1 MKRKEVLELIEGGE
15 NLRCEFKR
23 KFSSSEKI
31 AREMIA
37 FANTIGG
44 VILFGVDD
52 NKEIVG
58 VDSEKSEAELIKDAA
73 LNYCE
78 PPVDFNISYI
88 EHNGKEIVIVEI
100 PESDKK
106 PHRIQD
112 YLNEFDI
119 NKAKVCIRV
128 NDKSVMAS
136 KEMVRILKAKTNNL
150 NLKKYAIGPVEKS
163 LFNYLSEYERISVKE
178 LGTLVNISER
188 RASRT
193 LVKLVRANL
202 LFIHT
207 KDNGEE
213 YFTSITCYISPL
225 LVYYIP

>member
-1 MKRKEVLELIEGGE
+1 MKRKEVIDLIEGGE

-23 KFSSSEKI
+23 KFSSAEKI

-37 FANTIGG
+37 FANTRGG
-44 VILFGVDD
+44 VLLFGVDD

-58 VDSEKSEAELIKDAA
+58 VDSEKSEAELIKDAG

-78 PPVDFNISYI
+78 PPLDFNIEYFDL
-88 EHNGKEIVIVEI
+88 NGKEIVVVKI

-112 YLNEFDI
+112 YFNEFDI
-119 NKAKVCIRV
+119 NIAKVCIRV
-128 NDKSVMAS
+128 NDKSVLAS
-136 KEMVRILKAKTNNL
+136 KEMVRIMRSQTNNL
-150 NLKKYAIGPVEKS
+150 NLKKYALGPVEKT
-163 LFNYLSEYERISVKE
+163 LFNYLSENEKISVNE
-178 LGTLVNISER
+178 LGALVNISER

-202 LFIHT
+202 MLIHT
-207 KDNGEE
+207 KDNGDE
-213 YFTSITCYISPL
+213 YFTAVT
-225 LVYYIP
+225 

>member
-1 MKRKEVLELIEGGE
+1 MKRNEVLELIEGGE
-15 NLRCEFKR
+15 NLQCEFKR

-37 FANTIGG
+37 FANTRGG

-58 VDSEKSEAELIKDAA
+58 VESEKSEAELIKDAG

-78 PPVDFNISYI
+78 PPLDFNIAYFDL
-88 EHNGKEIVIVEI
+88 NGKEVVVVEI

-112 YLNEFDI
+112 FLNEFDI
-119 NKAKVCIRV
+119 NTAKVCIRV
-128 NDKSVMAS
+128 NDKSVLAS
-136 KEMVRILKAKTNNL
+136 KEMVRILRAQTNNL
-150 NLKKYAIGPVEKS
+150 NLKKYAIGPNEKS
-163 LFNYLSEYERISVKE
+163 LFNYLDDYERISVKE
-178 LGTLVNISER
+178 LSALVNISER

-202 LFIHT
+202 LLIHT

-213 YFTSITCYISPL
+213 YFTSIT
-225 LVYYIP
+225 